1 MEPLFIVLEGIDG
14 SGKTT
19 QAERLLT
26 YFQSQNQE
34 AVLSPEPTA
43 GPVGQLLRRFL
54 AGETPPFSS
63 PQLLER
69 QMGYLFAADRHYHLF
84 NQTDGVFSHL
94 RERRSH
100 VIVPRYYCSSLAY
113 NAHGPQDWAFIERLN
128 QDFPPPDVLI
138 YLDLSVEAAL
148 ERLTARRLE
157 YYEKADTL
165 REVRRNYQTLLSGYS
180 HPKLILDGAQAPDS
194 LERQIIE
201 FLTDVLPPRYFP
213 LTHG

>member
-19 QAERLLT
+19 QAERLLS
-26 YFQSQNQE
+26 YFQRQNQS

-43 GPVGQLLRRFL
+43 GPIGQLLRRFL

-63 PQLLER
+63 PQQLER

-84 NQTDGVFSHL
+84 NQTDGVLSYL

-113 NAHGPQDWAFIERLN
+113 NAHGPEDWAFIERLN
-128 QDFPPPDVLI
+128 REFPPPDVLI
-138 YLDLSVEAAL
+138 YLDLTVEAAL
-148 ERLTARRLE
+148 KRLTARRLE

-165 REVRRNYQTLLSGYS
+165 EEVRRNYQTLLERYPY
-180 HPKLILDGAQAPDS
+180 PKLILDGAEAPDR
-194 LERQIIE
+194 LERQMIE
-201 FLTDVLPPRYFP
+201 FLSTQRPQD
-213 LTHG
+213 